1 VTAGRSGS
9 RDPSGDAD
17 PALPFEQLDY
27 LYMPS
32 RDVAAD
38 VAHFTKVLGARIVF
52 AIDDGGTRVAM
63 LELTDG
69 PPRILLTDHVAGDAP
84 ILVYRVANIEAT
96 VRTLQ
101 ENGWSPSRTLEI
113 PQGPVASFR
122 APGGQRIAA
131 YERTRPEVEAHF
143 IGRRD
148 F

>member
-1 VTAGRSGS
+1 V
-9 RDPSGDAD
+9 AD
-17 PALPFEQLDY
+17 TTLPFEQLDY

-38 VAHFTKVLGARIVF
+38 LTHFTNVIGARVVF

-69 PPRILLTDHVAGDAP
+69 PPRVLLTDHVEGDAP
-84 ILVYRVANIEAT
+84 ILVYRVADIEAT
-96 VRTLQ
+96 AARLH
-101 ENGWSPSRTLEI
+101 ERGWSPSRTLEI

-122 APGGQRIAA
+122 APGGQRIAV

-143 IGRRD
+143 TGRRD

>member
-1 VTAGRSGS
+1 MSHAPR
-9 RDPSGDAD
+9 RDP
-17 PALPFEQLDY
+17 LPFEELDY

-38 VAHFTKVLGARIVF
+38 VAHFASVIGARVLF

-69 PPRILLTDHVAGDAP
+69 TPRVLLTDHVEGDAP
-84 ILVYRVANIEAT
+84 ILVYRVGDLEST
-96 VRTLQ
+96 VRALR
-101 ENGWSPSRTLEI
+101 ERGWSPSRTLEI

-122 APGGQRIAA
+122 TPGGQRIAV
-131 YERTRPEVEAHF
+131 YERTRPFVEEHF